1 MASTSKSSQTPLAYH
16 FWFSEESFE
25 FQLTICKSLFS
36 DFKNVGFHVNGWGN
50 SRVGGFANRH
60 LEPKESNSKVGI
72 WLSCSGHLGR
82 SVTFRGQLSSAVPPG
97 FCSKFA
103 VSTMYWQHINAY
115 QCISAYH
122 IYTCYMHEAYGSTD
136 SPDHFVAFG
145 WVDKWPAETQCGPL
159 RCKWQEDWTRLN
171 GLVMVKTH
179 DTCMLLGQMISKSMT
194 TRSKT

>member
-36 DFKNVGFHVNGWGN
+36 DFKNVGLHVNGWGN

-115 QCISAYH
+115 QCISAYEQPPLFGTERNSFWMETFFFH
-122 IYTCYMHEAYGSTD
+122 IHRAYGNEVGGN
-136 SPDHFVAFG
+136 P
-145 WVDKWPAETQCGPL
+145 K
-159 RCKWQEDWTRLN
+159 TR
-171 GLVMVKTH
+171 
-179 DTCMLLGQMISKSMT
+179 
-194 TRSKT
+194 